1 MRVRVVIRTY
11 CIPILK
17 WHMISVA
24 TRCGL
29 FRLKRRTR
37 PDPGMT
43 KRHRKRDR
51 MKTSR
56 MTKPGIRDGCLNQEP
71 ETGI

>member
-1 MRVRVVIRTY
+1 MRVEKQLTLRNQKAQDEKAV
-11 CIPILK
+11 
-17 WHMISVA
+17 
-24 TRCGL
+24 
-29 FRLKRRTR
+29 
-37 PDPGMT
+37 
-43 KRHRKRDR
+43 KRDR

>member
-1 MRVRVVIRTY
+1 MRVEKQLTLRNQKAQDEKTV
-11 CIPILK
+11 
-17 WHMISVA
+17 
-24 TRCGL
+24 
-29 FRLKRRTR
+29 
-37 PDPGMT
+37 
-43 KRHRKRDR
+43 KRDR

>member
-1 MRVRVVIRTY
+1 
-11 CIPILK
+11 
-17 WHMISVA
+17 
-24 TRCGL
+24 
-29 FRLKRRTR
+29 
-37 PDPGMT
+37 MT